1 MSNKETKTKGKD
13 KDSPSETPS
22 SLSSV
27 IGNNFNNAHS
37 IIENNHINQIA
48 PSIDKDP
55 HTSGF
60 RTIDPENNPSL
71 KNDVNVDNN
80 SSLND
85 HIVPADDNRSLNDH
99 IVPADDNRSSN
110 DHIIPADDN
119 RSCSDLIVPFNFNRV
134 LGPHHYF
141 SGIDNR
147 FRFISCIT
155 SIIGPHYPSLSF
167 RLYKNPLQSKIFSSP
182 QILGLPNISRPHSSF
197 IQEIKEGLKEKDKNE
212 NISNDKELELLQ
224 LIREVRCNQEKQKEK
239 LDEIILV
246 VNSINKRVENLEDK
260 VQKLE
265 NNFREFSKGLKEA
278 CDKINV

>member
-37 IIENNHINQIA
+37 INNHINQIA

-85 HIVPADDNRSLNDH
+85 HNIVPADDNSSLNDH
-99 IVPADDNRSSN
+99 IVP
-110 DHIIPADDN
+110 
-119 RSCSDLIVPFNFNRV
+119 FNVNRV

-141 SGIDNR
+141 SGIDN
-147 FRFISCIT
+147 RFISCIT

-197 IQEIKEGLKEKDKNE
+197 IQEIKEGLKEKNKNE

-246 VNSINKRVENLEDK
+246 VNSINKRVENLEDR

>member
-37 IIENNHINQIA
+37 INNHINQIA

-85 HIVPADDNRSLNDH
+85 HNIVPADDNSSLNDH

-110 DHIIPADDN
+110 DHI
-119 RSCSDLIVPFNFNRV
+119 VPFNVNRV

-197 IQEIKEGLKEKDKNE
+197 IQEIKEGLKEKNKNE

-246 VNSINKRVENLEDK
+246 VNSINKRVENLEDR